1 MWSAILKY
9 ELKSEMQTQNI
20 YSKKKNTIHFKKKK
34 KNWLISIMIFWSN
47 IVRCYI
53 FWELDR

>member
-1 MWSAILKY
+1 MWSAILNY

-34 KNWLISIMIFWSN
+34 EKLAHIHHDLL
-47 IVRCYI
+47 V
-53 FWELDR
+53 